1 MASRDVLLLNM
12 VMLIV
17 ISLYAFGGER
27 PVVSLSTAV
36 AGGFLQL
43 YFFVAN
49 TLVSRVV
56 QPPQKKMEEDCADDQ
71 RSSSVSQMLRNGAS
85 CMVAYLA
92 ALAPSQNFQG
102 LGCMITVPVL
112 VAARVLRLSGA
123 LTTVSQAIPLAFVLG
138 LLLRFAMSMK
148 DAVVEGVCGEIPLTS
163 AEDSPYN
170 VEFWSELGPAV
181 TDADPIDT
189 VSHDAD
195 ILADIYL
202 SIMSW

>member
-1 MASRDVLLLNM
+1 M
-12 VMLIV
+12 
-17 ISLYAFGGER
+17 
-27 PVVSLSTAV
+27 VSLSTAL

-56 QPPQKKMEEDCADDQ
+56 QPPQKKMMEEDCADDHC
-71 RSSSVSQMLRNGAS
+71 SSSVTQMLRNGVS
-85 CMVAYLA
+85 CMVAYLT

-102 LGCMITVPVL
+102 LGCMITVI
-112 VAARVLRLSGA
+112 VAGRLLRISGA
-123 LTTVSQAIPLAFVLG
+123 MTTVSQAIPLAFVLG
-138 LLLRFAMSMK
+138 LLLRFAVPMQ
-148 DAVVEGVCGEIPLTS
+148 DATVEGDYREVQLTS

-170 VEFWSELGPAV
+170 SEFWSELGSAV
-181 TDADPIDT
+181 TDAEPIDT
-189 VSHDAD
+189 VSHDDD